1 MAVAAA
7 GLAVVVARRA
17 DRSARELAVSQS
29 TNQAIIEHAS
39 DAIIATGPDGLTVTV
54 WNPAAERLFGWSASE
69 VLGRPLPTVD
79 SPELKAE
86 REALLNEVRS
96 GGTATL
102 RTRRRHKD
110 GHEVDVRVAYSA
122 LTDER
127 GQFAGWMGMLED
139 ATAEATQAADAAQR
153 AELVEELARVIGDLT
168 RRLDLDSV
176 LSSIAE
182 SAAQLL
188 GAPAAGYV
196 RIDEDGAGEILAV
209 HGIPVDI
216 VGTRIPAGSGVL
228 GDLRADTPPV
238 VIANYHD
245 LPPTQPELT
254 ALMHDLSTVVI
265 APSGLDGR
273 LVGILC
279 IAWHEPH
286 RPVSDTELDV
296 VSLLA
301 GHASTAIANATAYRE
316 AVLREMHERHVIEAL
331 ADGVAVIDPEG
342 LVTSWNSSA
351 ARITGIPAEEA
362 VGRPVQLPTGSPG
375 EPLEHRVSDDCWIE
389 ILSSPLP
396 LTGETVLA
404 IRDVSHQRALEE
416 AKSLFLA
423 TTTHEFK
430 TPITVING
438 FAMTLLKRW
447 DTVPNE
453 FREEALE
460 AIVRRANALVKLIDQ
475 LLLGWRA
482 EAGQLQLDLAAFE
495 LEPALQ
501 IAAAGFESVSD
512 MHALEVLVPDGLP
525 LVVGDRRAAEQV
537 VGQLLENALKYSP
550 DGGTIRLR
558 AEPRSDLVAVQVSD
572 EGIGIGP
579 DDAERIFSRYYRSE
593 HTVAGTSGVG
603 LGLFIVRS
611 LVEAQGG
618 TVKATGQPGKG
629 TTIEF
634 TLPRADA
641 T

>member
-7 GLAVVVARRA
+7 LLAVLVARRA
-17 DRSARELAVSQS
+17 DRSARDLAVSQS
-29 TNQAIIEHAS
+29 TNRAIIEHAS
-39 DAIIATGPDGLTVTV
+39 DAIIATGSDGVTVTV
-54 WNPAAERLFGWSASE
+54 WNPAAERLFGWSAPE
-69 VLGRPLPTVD
+69 VIGRPLPTVD
-79 SPELKAE
+79 TPELKAQ
-86 REALLNEVRS
+86 REALLDEVRS

-102 RTRRRHKD
+102 VTRRRHKD
-110 GHEVDVRVAYSA
+110 GHEIDVRVAYSA

-139 ATAEATQAADAAQR
+139 ITAEATAAEVAKR
-153 AELVEELARVIGDLT
+153 TELVEELARMIGDLT

-176 LSSIAE
+176 LASIAE

-196 RIDEDGAGEILAV
+196 GVTPQGEAEILAV
-209 HGIPVDI
+209 HGIQADI

-228 GDLRADTPPV
+228 AYLRPDSGPL
-238 VIANYHD
+238 VIPDYHD
-245 LPPTQPELT
+245 LPPTQPELA
-254 ALMHDLSTVVI
+254 ALMQDLATVVI
-265 APSGLDGR
+265 APSALDDR

-279 IAWHEPH
+279 IAWRDPGRE
-286 RPVSDTELDV
+286 VSNTELDV

-331 ADGVAVIDPEG
+331 ADGVAVIDPSG

-362 VGRPVQLPTGSPG
+362 VGRPVQLPTGTPG

-396 LTGETVLA
+396 LTGEIVLA

-447 DTVPNE
+447 DTVPDE

-460 AIVRRANALVKLIDQ
+460 AIVRRAGALVKLIDQ

-501 IAAAGFESVSD
+501 IAVAGFESVSD
-512 MHALEVLVPDGLP
+512 DHALEVLVPESLP
-525 LVVGDRRAAEQV
+525 LVIGDRRAVEQV

-550 DGGTIRLR
+550 EGGAIRLR
-558 AEPRSDLVAVQVSD
+558 AEPRSDHVAVQVSD
-572 EGIGIGP
+572 EGIGIAP

-593 HTVAGTSGVG
+593 HKVAGTSGVG

-618 TVKATGQPGKG
+618 TVKATGQLGKG

>member
-7 GLAVVVARRA
+7 ALAVLVARRA
-17 DRSARELAVSQS
+17 DRSARALAVSES
-29 TNQAIIEHAS
+29 VNRAIIENAS
-39 DAIIATGPDGLTVTV
+39 DAIIATGDDGITVTV
-54 WNPAAERLFGWSASE
+54 WNPAAERLFGWSAGE
-69 VLGRPLPTVD
+69 VVGRPLPTVD
-79 SPELKAE
+79 SPELRAQ
-86 REALLNEVRS
+86 REALLDKVRA
-96 GGTATL
+96 GGTASL
-102 RTRRRHKD
+102 VTRRRHKD
-110 GHEVDVRVAYSA
+110 GHEIDVRIAYSA

-139 ATAEATQAADAAQR
+139 ATAEVTEAAAAAKR
-153 AELVEELARVIGDLT
+153 TELVEELARVIGDLT

-196 RIDEDGAGEILAV
+196 GIDEKGAGEILAV
-209 HGIPVDI
+209 HGIPEDV
-216 VGTRIPAGSGVL
+216 VGLRVPPGSGVL
-228 GDLRADTPPV
+228 AELQPDTPPM
-238 VIANYHD
+238 VIADYHD

-254 ALMHDLSTVVI
+254 ALMGDLATVVI
-265 APSGLDGR
+265 APSALNDR

-279 IAWHEPH
+279 IAWREAG
-286 RPVSDTELDV
+286 RPVSSAELDV

-316 AVLREMHERHVIEAL
+316 AVLRELHERHVVEAL

-351 ARITGIPAEEA
+351 ARITGIPADEA
-362 VGRPVQLPTGSPG
+362 IGRPVQLPTGSPG

-447 DTVPNE
+447 DTVPDE

-482 EAGQLQLDLAAFE
+482 EAGQLQLDLTAFE
-495 LEPALQ
+495 LEPVLQ

-512 MHALEVLVPDGLP
+512 AHALEVLVPDGLP
-525 LVVGDRRAAEQV
+525 LVVGDRRAIEQI

-558 AEPRSDLVAVQVSD
+558 AEPRSDHVAVQVSD
-572 EGIGIGP
+572 EGIGIAP
-579 DDAERIFSRYYRSE
+579 EDTERIFSRYYRSE
-593 HTVAGTSGVG
+593 HKVAGASGVG

-618 TVKATGQPGKG
+618 TVKASGQLGKG